1 MATGSPLKMMKNAF
15 YFTLKAPFALKIS
28 TFCLDFLVMQKSGLI
43 RKARLI
49 LTFTTSQHGSKTI
62 AIHILINIS
71 RSKGNQAIKLGQLIE
86 YNMKNTFLE
95 KSHTKCGGQTI
106 P

>member
-1 MATGSPLKMMKNAF
+1 MATGSPLKMMKNVF
-15 YFTLKAPFALKIS
+15 YFTLEAPFVLKIS
-28 TFCLDFLVMQKSGLI
+28 KFCLDFLVMQKNGLI

-49 LTFTTSQHGSKTI
+49 LRFTTSHGSKII

-86 YNMKNTFLE
+86 YNMTNTFLE
-95 KSHTKCGGQTI
+95 KSYTKCGGQTI